1 MDFKELIKVRR
12 KELGL
17 TLEEVAKACNVTK
30 ATVMRWENGNIVNI
44 KKDKIYPLA
53 KILKLDPIIFFSG
66 DSDCACNSSYSNIG
80 NIGERIKK
88 IRLENNLTQD
98 ELAKRCGY
106 SSRSTISKIEDG
118 ERNLTSKKI
127 ETIAKALNTTPAYLM
142 GWQPDGLDDEDGEVV
157 ETMTNEEKKELLNA
171 LKVVRNEC
179 KKHMD
184 EKCNNCCLCTDEG
197 CKLKIDAPRDW
208 CLSNEKKDIWR
219 AFN

>member
-1 MDFKELIKVRR
+1 MDFKELIKKRR
-12 KELGL
+12 EELGMSYQEL
-17 TLEEVAKACNVTK
+17 SNKT
-30 ATVMRWENGNIVNI
+30 G
-44 KKDKIYPLA
+44 
-53 KILKLDPIIFFSG
+53 FSKSVLQRYETG
-66 DSDCACNSSYSNIG
+66 TT
-80 NIGERIKK
+80 KK
-88 IRLENNLTQD
+88 IPANR
-98 ELAKRCGY
+98 
-106 SSRSTISKIEDG
+106 IE
-118 ERNLTSKKI
+118 K
-127 ETIAKALNTTPAYLM
+127 IAKALNTTPAYLM
-142 GWQPDGLDDEDGEVV
+142 GWQPNELEDEEGEGV

>member
-1 MDFKELIKVRR
+1 MNSIYDVIKKRR
-12 KELGL
+12 EELGMSYQEL
-17 TLEEVAKACNVTK
+17 SNKT
-30 ATVMRWENGNIVNI
+30 G
-44 KKDKIYPLA
+44 
-53 KILKLDPIIFFSG
+53 FSKSVLQRYETG
-66 DSDCACNSSYSNIG
+66 TT
-80 NIGERIKK
+80 KK
-88 IRLENNLTQD
+88 IPADR
-98 ELAKRCGY
+98 
-106 SSRSTISKIEDG
+106 IE
-118 ERNLTSKKI
+118 K
-127 ETIAKALNTTPAYLM
+127 IAKALNVDPFSLYDFDQIYDDSKKTFAKNLNHYMNINNKTQDDIVKELGINKSTISTWCRGLKMPRIESIKKLATYFKISTSLLM
-142 GWQPDGLDDEDGEVV
+142 GWQPNELEDEEGEGV

>member
-1 MDFKELIKVRR
+1 MNIISEKLFSVIHQKNISYDELSEITDIPKT
-12 KELGL
+12 
-17 TLEEVAKACNVTK
+17 TLHRYVTGDINKIPFDRIEKIAKAL
-30 ATVMRWENGNIVNI
+30 NI
-44 KKDKIYPLA
+44 
-53 KILKLDPIIFFSG
+53 DPIIFFSG
-66 DSDCACNSSYSNIG
+66 DLNCTCNSSYSNIG
-80 NIGERIKK
+80 EKIKK

-98 ELAKRCGY
+98 ELATKCGY

-127 ETIAKALNTTPAYLM
+127 EIIAKALNTTPAYLM
-142 GWQPDGLDDEDGEVV
+142 GWQPDGLDDEEGEGV

-179 KKHMD
+179 KKHVN
-184 EKCNNCCLCTDEG
+184 EKCNDCCLCTDEG